1 MCLSFRSLSWTI
13 LALSCLSSVIASFPS
28 ALAQGPKHV
37 ATAKAEAETIPA
49 LFISDIHFDPFHDP
63 AKGKDLVAAPVS
75 EWLRILSA
83 PPSPNQPQ
91 AFDALQQTCHARGVD
106 TPSPLLQSSLE
117 AMRAMQPDA
126 KFMMVSGDLIAHAFT
141 CRYSTLFSNA
151 KPGDYQAF
159 VLKTLSFVVGELRS
173 AFPDMPVYV
182 ALGNNDSG
190 CGDYKLDAASDFL
203 AETGKIVAEGLPK
216 SQRQHALQEF
226 GAGGYYDVTMAEPMR
241 GIRLIAVNDLFLSAK
256 YSTCSGKPDPAA
268 ADAQLSWLARQL
280 GDARAAGEKV
290 WVIGHIPPGIDPYS
304 TVAKFRD
311 VCGGKDPVTFL
322 ASDKMAELLVEYA
335 DVVRLGIF
343 AHTHMDEMR
352 LLESETSDPQTA
364 ASHQV
369 AVKIVSSI
377 SPVNGNIPSFTVARV
392 NPTSAILK
400 DYDVVEASN
409 QTGVD
414 THWTTEYN
422 YGQTYHQA
430 EFSPSAVSQLI
441 GKFKTDGAAKT
452 AESQAYIHNYFV
464 GDMSREISPFWPE
477 YVCALDHYNAKPFS
491 ACVCSTSK

>member
-117 AMRAMQPDA
+117 AMRARQPDA

-141 CRYSTLFSNA
+141 CRYSTLFPDA

-159 VLKTLSFVVGELRS
+159 VLKTLGFVMTELRS
-173 AFPDMPVYV
+173 AFPGVPAYV

-190 CGDYKLDAASDFL
+190 CGDYQLDAGSEFL
-203 AETGKIVAEGLPK
+203 SQAGKIVAEGLPA
-216 SQRQHALQEF
+216 SQRQHALKEF
-226 GAGGYYDVTMAEPMR
+226 GAGGYYSIAMAEPMR
-241 GIRLIAVNDLFLSAK
+241 GTRLIVVNDVFFSGK
-256 YSTCSGKPDPAA
+256 YSTCAGKSDPAA
-268 ADAQLSWLARQL
+268 AAAQLSWLAQQL
-280 GDARAAGEKV
+280 GDARAAGQKV
-290 WVIGHIPPGIDPYS
+290 WVMGHIPPGIDPYS

-311 VCGGKDPVTFL
+311 VCGGKSPVTFL
-322 ASDKMAELLVEYA
+322 ASDKMADVLVEYA

-352 LLESETSDPQTA
+352 LLVPELSGRGPNA
-364 ASHQV
+364 GNRV
-369 AVKIVSSI
+369 AIKVVSSI
-377 SPVNGNIPSFTVARV
+377 SPVDGNIPTFTVARV

-400 DYDVVEASN
+400 DYDVSEASN
-409 QTGVD
+409 QTGID

-422 YGQTYHQA
+422 FGQTYGEPQ
-430 EFSPSAVSQLI
+430 FSSSNVSELI
-441 GKFKTDGAAKT
+441 GKFNADGGAKT
-452 AESQAYIHNYFV
+452 EASRAYIRNYFV

-477 YVCALDHYNAKPFS
+477 YVCALDHYTAKGFA
-491 ACVCSTSK
+491 ACVCSTAK